1 MEWPVSI
8 HAPARGATAR
18 HRPQL
23 RIPLEAG
30 HPFRQQSGHH
40 SDVKA
45 ATRSEAKAAPCSDV
59 KAATFRPSS
68 EWVAGLPPE

>member
-1 MEWPVSI
+1 MGVNP
-8 HAPARGATAR
+8 GLFKG
-18 HRPQL
+18 RPFRAVPPDL
-23 RIPLEAG
+23 RIPAQVG
-30 HPFRQQSGHH
+30 QPIRGQSGHH

-45 ATRSEAKAAPCSDV
+45 ATRSEAKAATCSDV